1 MTTQPHRGRI
11 FSPQRNSLF
20 QLAPMRPKQ
29 KNWQSNIFYEPGI
42 QGEIKRFLHGTL
54 SSAVKF
60 KIKKM
65 AQIEGFPH
73 LTLEMAQ
80 DARLSDIKNLFKDR
94 EFQKLIACYG
104 LDIELR
110 LTSLQD
116 DKGFDDFLA
125 QNSKLITICS

>member
-1 MTTQPHRGRI
+1 
-11 FSPQRNSLF
+11 
-20 QLAPMRPKQ
+20 
-29 KNWQSNIFYEPGI
+29 
-42 QGEIKRFLHGTL
+42 
-54 SSAVKF
+54 
-60 KIKKM
+60 
-65 AQIEGFPH
+65 
-73 LTLEMAQ
+73 MAQ